1 MEKQSLILI
10 IAISSIALSLTLG
23 QNLNKDGGVSKK
35 QETLR
40 NLEGE
45 VDVLNLYNN
54 TDELIKEFKVINP
67 TTVKDGLEKHIQNR
81 LLTGFANWNRGFET
95 WKAWG
100 NILYTKDSIYNVHG
114 ARLTLEHYQEDMNET
129 LGKMKIDMGNFNNML
144 IVGDYCA
151 IYYDILIRGRSGT
164 TMEFVQ
170 FKDYGDATNPDV
182 RVVEGWGG
190 VKDDTYY
197 DSIQRQGSAEKKEQE
212 EQNNFLLTYTPDDTI
227 TDLTL
232 KYFIKFPTANEDS
245 GNVITKIILEGFESW
260 NKGLSYYLDWVDN
273 NFDENAFSS
282 SMDERERNMT
292 QYKAEITELFQNNT
306 ITKLYFDN
314 FLIRDNWAA
323 IHYRYRKENY
333 KGSEKYVGDRMEF
346 FKFEGEDQNLKIV
359 ANFIQ

>member
-10 IAISSIALSLTLG
+10 IAIISIVLGLTLG

-100 NILYTKDSIYNVHG
+100 NILYTKESIYNVHG
-114 ARLTLEHYQEDMNET
+114 ARLTLEHYQEDMFDT

-151 IYYDILIRGRSGT
+151 IYYDIKIGSGSGT

-190 VKDDTYY
+190 VKDATYY

-212 EQNNFLLTYTPDDTI
+212 EQNNFLLTYIPEGSTAAE
-227 TDLTL
+227 
-232 KYFIKFPTANEDS
+232 KYFVKFTSIAANEDTD
-245 GNVITKIILEGFESW
+245 NVITNMILNGFESW
-260 NKGLSYYLDWVDN
+260 NTDINTYLTWVDN
-273 NFDENAFSS
+273 NFAAGATSKYGNKERTKEQYREEIKTLFENES
-282 SMDERERNMT
+282 
-292 QYKAEITELFQNNT
+292 

-323 IHYRYRKENY
+323 IHYRFRSVNQKNT
-333 KGSEKYVGDRMEF
+333 KTRVGDKMEF
-346 FKFEGEDQNLKIV
+346 FKFEGEGAAKKIV
-359 ANFIQ
+359 GNWLK

>member
-1 MEKQSLILI
+1 MEKKTLI
-10 IAISSIALSLTLG
+10 IIIVVSSVAVIALVLGLALGLT
-23 QNLNKDGGVSKK
+23 LNKDDDDEEQQQTK
-35 QETLR
+35 
-40 NLEGE
+40 
-45 VDVLNLYNN
+45 VDVLNSYDN
-54 TDELIKEFKVINP
+54 TEELIKQFQVLNP
-67 TTVKDGLEKHIQNR
+67 TTVKDGMEKHIQNR

-114 ARLTLEHYQEDMNET
+114 ARLTLEHYQEDMFDT

-170 FKDYGDATNPDV
+170 FKDYGNTTNPDV

-232 KYFIKFPTANEDS
+232 KYFVKFPTANEDS
-245 GNVITKIILEGFESW
+245 GNVIRDIILNGFDNW
-260 NKGLSYYLDWVDN
+260 NKGLSQYLTWVDA
-273 NFDENAFSS
+273 NFDSGATSKYGDN
-282 SMDERERNMT
+282 ERTMT
-292 QYKAEITELFQNNT
+292 QYKEQITELFENEE

-323 IHYRYRKENY
+323 IHYRFRSVNQKNT
-333 KGSEKYVGDRMEF
+333 KTRVGDKMEF
-346 FKFEGEDQNLKIV
+346 FKFEEKDGAKKIV
-359 ANFIQ
+359 KNWLK

>member
-54 TDELIKEFKVINP
+54 TNELIEQFKVLNP

-114 ARLTLEHYQEDMNET
+114 ARLTLEHYQEDMFDT

-170 FKDYGDATNPDV
+170 FKDYGNTTNPDV

-197 DSIQRQGSAEKKEQE
+197 DSIERQGSAEKKEQE

-227 TDLTL
+227 TDLTS
-232 KYFIKFPTANEDS
+232 KYFVKFPTANEDS
-245 GNVITKIILEGFESW
+245 GNVIRDIILNGFDNW
-260 NKGLSYYLDWVDN
+260 NKGLSQYLTWVN
-273 NFDENAFSS
+273 ANFDSGATSKYGDN
-282 SMDERERNMT
+282 ERTMT
-292 QYKAEITELFQNNT
+292 KYKEEITELFENEE

-314 FLIRDNWAA
+314 FIIRDNWAA
-323 IHYRYRKENY
+323 IHYRFRSVNQKNT
-333 KGSEKYVGDRMEF
+333 KTRVGDKMEF
-346 FKFEGEDQNLKIV
+346 FKFEEKDGAKKIV
-359 ANFIQ
+359 KNWLK

>member
-1 MEKQSLILI
+1 MEKKTLI
-10 IAISSIALSLTLG
+10 IIIVVSSVAVIALVLG
-23 QNLNKDGGVSKK
+23 LALGRGVSKK
-35 QETLR
+35 QETRR

-100 NILYTKDSIYNVHG
+100 NILYTKESIYNVHG
-114 ARLTLEHYQEDMNET
+114 ARLTLEHYQEDMYET

-151 IYYDILIRGRSGT
+151 IYYDIKIGSGSGT

-190 VKDDTYY
+190 VKDATYY
-197 DSIQRQGSAEKKEQE
+197 DSIERQGSAEKKEQE
-212 EQNNFLLTYTPDDTI
+212 EQNNFLLTYTPKNDA
-227 TDLTL
+227 DLKK
-232 KYFIKFPTANEDS
+232 KYFVKITTDNEDE
-245 GNVITKIILEGFESW
+245 GGVITNIILDGFEKW
-260 NKGLSYYLDWVDN
+260 NTGITQYLSWVDSY
-273 NFDENAFSS
+273 FADDATSKYG
-282 SMDERERNMT
+282 DKERT
-292 QYKAEITELFQNNT
+292 KTKYKEEITELFKNEK

-314 FLIRDNWAA
+314 FIIRDNWAA
-323 IHYRYRKENY
+323 IHYRFRSVNQKNT
-333 KGSEKYVGDRMEF
+333 KTRVGDKMEF
-346 FKFEGEDQNLKIV
+346 FKFEEKDGIKKIV
-359 ANFIQ
+359 KNWLK

>member
-10 IAISSIALSLTLG
+10 IAIISIVLGLTLG

-100 NILYTKDSIYNVHG
+100 NILYTKESIYNVHG
-114 ARLTLEHYQEDMNET
+114 ARLTLEHYQEDMYDT

-144 IVGDYCA
+144 IVGDYCG

-170 FKDYGDATNPDV
+170 FKDYGNATNPDV

-190 VKDDTYY
+190 VKDATYY

-212 EQNNFLLTYTPDDTI
+212 EQNNFLLAYTP
-227 TDLTL
+227 
-232 KYFIKFPTANEDS
+232 KK
-245 GNVITKIILEGFESW
+245 
-260 NKGLSYYLDWVDN
+260 
-273 NFDENAFSS
+273 
-282 SMDERERNMT
+282 
-292 QYKAEITELFQNNT
+292 
-306 ITKLYFDN
+306 
-314 FLIRDNWAA
+314 
-323 IHYRYRKENY
+323 
-333 KGSEKYVGDRMEF
+333 
-346 FKFEGEDQNLKIV
+346 
-359 ANFIQ
+359 

>member
-1 MEKQSLILI
+1 MEKKTLI
-10 IAISSIALSLTLG
+10 IIIVVSSVAVIALVLGLALGLT
-23 QNLNKDGGVSKK
+23 LNKDDDDEEQQQTK
-35 QETLR
+35 
-40 NLEGE
+40 
-45 VDVLNLYNN
+45 VDVLNSYDN
-54 TDELIKEFKVINP
+54 TEELIKQFQVLNP
-67 TTVKDGLEKHIQNR
+67 TTVKDGMEKHIQNR

-114 ARLTLEHYQEDMNET
+114 TRLTLEHYQEDMFDT

-170 FKDYGDATNPDV
+170 FKDYGNTTNPDV

-232 KYFIKFPTANEDS
+232 KYFVKFPTANEDS
-245 GNVITKIILEGFESW
+245 GNVIRDIILNGFDNW
-260 NKGLSYYLDWVDN
+260 NKGLSQYLTWVDA
-273 NFDENAFSS
+273 NFDSGATSKYGDN
-282 SMDERERNMT
+282 ERTMT
-292 QYKAEITELFQNNT
+292 QYKEQITELFENEE

-323 IHYRYRKENY
+323 IHYRFRSVNQKNT
-333 KGSEKYVGDRMEF
+333 KTRVGDKMEF
-346 FKFEGEDQNLKIV
+346 FKFEEKDGAKKIV
-359 ANFIQ
+359 KNWLK

>member
-45 VDVLNLYNN
+45 VNVLNLYNN

-81 LLTGFANWNRGFET
+81 LLTGFANWNRGFDT

-100 NILYTKDSIYNVHG
+100 NILYTKESIYNVHG
-114 ARLTLEHYQEDMNET
+114 ARLTLEHYQEDMYET

-151 IYYDILIRGRSGT
+151 IYYDIKIGSGSGT

-190 VKDDTYY
+190 VKDATYY

-212 EQNNFLLTYTPDDTI
+212 EQNNFLLTYTPEGP
-227 TDLTL
+227 TL
-232 KYFIKFPTANEDS
+232 AEKYFVKLTSITANEDTD
-245 GNVITKIILEGFESW
+245 NVITNMILNGFESW
-260 NKGLSYYLDWVDN
+260 NTDINTYLTWVDN
-273 NFDENAFSS
+273 NFAAGATSKYGNK
-282 SMDERERNMT
+282 ERTKE
-292 QYKAEITELFQNNT
+292 QYREEIKTLFQNEE

-323 IHYRYRKENY
+323 IHYRFRSVDQKNT
-333 KGSEKYVGDRMEF
+333 KTRVGDRMEF
-346 FKFEGEDQNLKIV
+346 FKFDGEGAAKKIV
-359 ANFIQ
+359 GNWLK

>member
-54 TDELIKEFKVINP
+54 TNELIEQFKVLNP

-114 ARLTLEHYQEDMNET
+114 ARLTLEHYQEDMFDT
-129 LGKMKIDMGNFNNML
+129 LGKMKIEMGNFNNML
-144 IVGDYCA
+144 IIKDYCA
-151 IYYDILIRGRSGT
+151 IYYDILIRGRNGT

-170 FKDYGDATNPDV
+170 FKDYSETSDPDV

-197 DSIQRQGSAEKKEQE
+197 DSIQRQGSAEKKVQE
-212 EQNNFLLTYTPDDTI
+212 EQNNFLLIYTPDETEN
-227 TDLTL
+227 DLTK
-232 KYFIKFPTANEDS
+232 KYFIKYETENDDPGD
-245 GNVITKIILEGFESW
+245 VIRDIILEGFDSW
-260 NKGLSYYLDWVDN
+260 NKGITDYISWVDKY
-273 NFDENAFSS
+273 FDTNAKSKYG
-282 SMDERERNMT
+282 DRERDMT
-292 QYKAEITELFQNNT
+292 KYKEEITELFQNEK

-323 IHYRYRKENY
+323 IHYRFRSVDIKNT
-333 KGSEKYVGDRMEF
+333 KIRVGDRMEF
-346 FKFEGEDQNLKIV
+346 FKFEGSKIV
-359 ANFIQ
+359 GNWLK